1 MLIKRWNYETH
12 EYDDVYV
19 NGPCLRTYSD
29 DPDAPTKCPNC
40 GKIIKFGESFTSYEY
55 RTETGIGYAVCEK
68 CHQEE
73 LDRKIKHEIYDVLK

>member
-19 NGPCLRTYSD
+19 NGPCLKCYSED
-29 DPDAPTKCPNC
+29 LESPVKCPSC
-40 GKIIKFGESFTSYEY
+40 GKIIKFGESFTSLEY
-55 RTETGIGYAVCEK
+55 HTETGMGYAVCGK

-73 LDRKIKHEIYDVLK
+73 IERKQKHESVE